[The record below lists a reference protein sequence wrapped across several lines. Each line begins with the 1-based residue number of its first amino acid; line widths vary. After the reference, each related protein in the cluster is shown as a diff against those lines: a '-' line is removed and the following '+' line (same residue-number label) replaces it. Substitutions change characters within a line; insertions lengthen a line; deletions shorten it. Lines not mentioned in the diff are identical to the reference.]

1 MAEINYEDE
10 RFQTVETEKQEALN
24 QVEQTYGQMAA
35 DSERFY
41 EEQIQNSKDW
51 AEEQTRLQQEQT
63 DFAIEQIEQQKEAAQ
78 KDYTK
83 EQSGAFV
90 DWKKQSNQYGADAE
104 QKAAMGMAGTGY
116 SESSQVSMYNTY
128 QIRVATAREVFSQA
142 QLNYNNSIK
151 EAMLQ
156 NDAVLAEIAAQ
167 ALAEQEELAL
177 QGFQYKNQLLLEME
191 NQKRTVE
198 NSFYGRY
205 MDVVSQ
211 INQENALAEEIR
223 QFNESMAEEQRQFN
237 IANGIASGG
246 STGGSGSGGTPG
258 AGSDKPQEGLRVDGG
273 TEPNIEESSSQI
285 TQAAQ
290 GALHGASNSVPV
302 LSAKPASVG
311 KALEETAKKYP
322 GGAVTDIKEWN
333 NLVRQFGL
341 PALVAKGL
349 FYRVSRKR
357 EDTAV
362 KNAPA
367 NIRVKNQVGNTIE
380 LPM

>member
-10 RFQTVETEKQEALN
+10 RFQTVETEKKETLN

-128 QIRVATAREVFSQA
+128 QNRVATAREVFSQA

-191 NQKRTVE
+191 GQKRTVE

-237 IANGIASGG
+237 IANGITSGTGG

-258 AGSDKPQEGLRVDGG
+258 AGSDKPQEGLRVDM
-273 TEPNIEESSSQI
+273 EENADI
-285 TQAAQ
+285 
-290 GALHGASNSVPV
+290 ALDEV
-302 LSAKPASVG
+302 AKN
-311 KALEETAKKYP
+311 YP

-357 EDTAV
+357 EGTTV
-362 KNAPA
+362 KNAA
-367 NIRVKNQVGNTIE
+367 DTTKVKNQVGNTIE